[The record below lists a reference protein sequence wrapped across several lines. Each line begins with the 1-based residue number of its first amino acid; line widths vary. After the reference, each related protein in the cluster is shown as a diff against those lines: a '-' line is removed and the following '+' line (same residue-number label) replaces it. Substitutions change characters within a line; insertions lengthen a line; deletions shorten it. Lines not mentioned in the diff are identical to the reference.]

1 MQKKTIS
8 AKDIVSK
15 FNITYHTL
23 NYYTTI
29 GLLPIVTRKG
39 NKRLYD
45 EAVVEERLKKVSAMV
60 TEGYPLGLIR
70 KRLLEK
76 GS

>member
-8 AKDIVSK
+8 ARGIVSK
-15 FNITYHTL
+15 FDVPYHTL

-29 GLLPIVTRKG
+29 GLLPIVSKKG

-45 EAVVEERLKKVSAMV
+45 ESIVEDRLKRISQMVS
-60 TEGYPLGLIR
+60 EGYPLGLIR

-76 GS
+76 GL

>member
-1 MQKKTIS
+1 MQKKTIT

-15 FNITYHTL
+15 FNITYHSL

-45 EAVVEERLKKVSAMV
+45 ESIVEDRLKRISQMVS
-60 TEGYPLGLIR
+60 EGYPLGLIR
-70 KRLLEK
+70 KKLLEA
-76 GS
+76 

>member
-15 FNITYHTL
+15 FNITYHSL

-45 EAVVEERLKKVSAMV
+45 ESIVEDRLKRISQMVS
-60 TEGYPLGLIR
+60 EGYPLGLIR
-70 KRLLEK
+70 KKLLEA
-76 GS
+76 